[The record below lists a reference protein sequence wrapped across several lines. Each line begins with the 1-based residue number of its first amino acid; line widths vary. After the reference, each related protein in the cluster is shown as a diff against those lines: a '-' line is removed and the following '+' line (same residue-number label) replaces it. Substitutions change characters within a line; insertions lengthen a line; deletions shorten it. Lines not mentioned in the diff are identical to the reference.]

1 MVQKGFRFLIFYQP
15 SVPHLK
21 LPSTQIIVDF
31 LLIYREI
38 FSIFV
43 IMFFFMIKKPEKIFK
58 NKSKKIWERLMK
70 SSMASCG

>member
-21 LPSTQIIVDF
+21 FPSTQIIVDF
-31 LLIYREI
+31 LHIYREI

-43 IMFFFMIKKPEKIFK
+43 IMFFFMIKKTEKIFK
-58 NKSKKIWERLMK
+58 INQKKYGKS
-70 SSMASCG
+70 

>member
-1 MVQKGFRFLIFYQP
+1 MAQKSFRFLIFYQP

-21 LPSTQIIVDF
+21 FPSSQIIVDF

-43 IMFFFMIKKPEKIFK
+43 IIFFMIKKPEKIFK
-58 NKSKKIWERLMK
+58 NKSKKYGK
-70 SSMASCG
+70 G

>member
-21 LPSTQIIVDF
+21 FPSTQIIVDF
-31 LLIYREI
+31 LHIYREI

-43 IMFFFMIKKPEKIFK
+43 IMFFMIKKPEKIFK

-70 SSMASCG
+70 LSMASCA

>member
-1 MVQKGFRFLIFYQP
+1 MLLTEWCKKGFHLLIFYQP

-31 LLIYREI
+31 LRIYREI

-43 IMFFFMIKKPEKIFK
+43 IMFFMIKKPEKS
-58 NKSKKIWERLMK
+58 SKINNYGK
-70 SSMASCG
+70 G

>member
-15 SVPHLK
+15 SVPQLK

-43 IMFFFMIKKPEKIFK
+43 IMFFMIKKPEKI
-58 NKSKKIWERLMK
+58 SKINNKIWERLMK
-70 SSMASCG
+70 LSMASCA

>member
-31 LLIYREI
+31 LLIYREF

-43 IMFFFMIKKPEKIFK
+43 IMFFYD
-58 NKSKKIWERLMK
+58 
-70 SSMASCG
+70 

>member
-1 MVQKGFRFLIFYQP
+1 MAQKSFRFFIFYQ
-15 SVPHLK
+15 
-21 LPSTQIIVDF
+21 PSTQIIVDF

-43 IMFFFMIKKPEKIFK
+43 IMIKKPEKIFK

-70 SSMASCG
+70 LSMAICA

>member
-1 MVQKGFRFLIFYQP
+1 MVQKGFYLLILCQP

-21 LPSTQIIVDF
+21 FPSTQIIVDF

-43 IMFFFMIKKPEKIFK
+43 IMFLMIKKPEKILK
-58 NKSKKIWERLMK
+58 NKSKKYGK
-70 SSMASCG
+70 S